1 MAVDVGPGTPKA
13 ADLYG
18 DDLLKLNEISAAND
32 EIRNADGRDRVAN
45 LRRCRTAVAS
55 LRKSDL
61 MSWIIREPQKLLKK
75 IIRTP
80 RASEEHAQAPDP
92 GDGGCANTR
101 QSLPRTPRRRQEH
114 GRYPGYRCGD
124 ARAAGGGS
132 VVVGRGPTRISPL
145 RARAGRGRRWSTP
158 TNVRQV
164 TVYGK
169 KTRFSPPR
177 CGAAEIYSSLCVCWT
192 NFAPSIANS
201 TTPAVEMR

>member
-32 EIRNADGRDRVAN
+32 EIRNADGHDRVAN
-45 LRRCRTAVAS
+45 LHRCRTAVAS

-124 ARAAGGGS
+124 TRAAEAAASSSGVARREYRPCAPEPGVDDAGQP
-132 VVVGRGPTRISPL
+132 RPT
-145 RARAGRGRRWSTP
+145 
-158 TNVRQV
+158 
-164 TVYGK
+164 YGK
-169 KTRFSPPR
+169 
-177 CGAAEIYSSLCVCWT
+177 
-192 NFAPSIANS
+192 
-201 TTPAVEMR
+201 